1 MNNIENLY
9 TVIKNF
15 LPYAGNYLKGS
26 PIESYLPQLQ
36 GMIDMIESFGGI
48 QTVSHLFSELSQAK
62 NATAPTHTI
71 SSFSNNSTT
80 NQQVAIQKKSNDLK
94 SIDSYNRI

>member
-9 TVIKNF
+9 SVVKNF

-26 PIESYLPQLQ
+26 PIEPYLPQLQ

-48 QTVSHLFSELSQAK
+48 ETISNLLSGLSQTK
-62 NATAPTHTI
+62 NASAPAPAI
-71 SSFSNNSTT
+71 SSFSNNSNPT
-80 NQQVAIQKKSNDLK
+80 QQVVIQRSSNGLK
-94 SIDSYNRI
+94 NIDSYNRI